1 MSKVTAI
8 NVIINKRNKLNE
20 MNQVYLTVNE
30 TLEWLDEIQNELEK
44 KE

>member
-30 TLEWLDEIQNELEK
+30 ILEWLDEIQNELEK

>member
-30 TLEWLDEIQNELEK
+30 VLEWLDEIQNELEK

>member
-8 NVIINKRNKLNE
+8 NVIINERNKLNE

>member
-30 TLEWLDEIQNELEK
+30 TLEWLGQLPTS
-44 KE
+44 

>member
-1 MSKVTAI
+1 MSKVTTI